1 MRMRTDTSDLRVV
14 GAACFASGA
23 CVIQREQ
30 CLAARL
36 VAFAISFSVAFI
48 AAATETRGVD
58 RASPDG
64 LWQSV
69 DGVAADARNAQPRI
83 EPDVFRLV
91 ALDRSELAFRLEGVP
106 VHGSA
111 ASLRKK
117 MVLTIPMPD
126 GSFERFEIT
135 ESPVMAPELA
145 AKFPNIKTY
154 LGQGLDDATA
164 SVRFDWTPHGFHAQ
178 ILSAGGATYVDPY
191 FDGDTSLYAVYHKR
205 DYRRPVNA
213 RSCSLV
219 PGAAILPQG
228 GVARATAAGETL
240 RTYRLACAAT
250 GEYTQFH
257 GGTVEAGMAAIVMT
271 INRVN
276 GIYEREVGVRMVLVA
291 NNDTLVFT
299 DPNTDPYSNSNGFA
313 MLDQNQ
319 AAITSRIG
327 SANYDIGHVF
337 STGGGGVAGLGVV
350 CWDDGKDWGVTGQPE
365 PIGDHFDVYYV
376 SHEMGHQ
383 FGANHTFNGV
393 NDSCSGNRHGSTAY
407 EPGSGST
414 IMAYAGI
421 CGPDDLQPHTD
432 PYFHFASFDEI
443 QSYTTF
449 GFGSTCPV
457 TSDTGNAAPIIG
469 AGPDRTIPRATPF
482 ALTATGSDP
491 DGDVL
496 TYGWEEA
503 DLGPPAAL
511 TAPDNGSIP
520 LFRSFDP
527 MLSSMR
533 VFPML
538 EMLLADE
545 PSDVE
550 KLPQLARTMNFR
562 VTARDNRTGG
572 GALGTD
578 VVRLTV
584 DANAGPFRVTG
595 PTLGIVPGQNQTVS
609 WDVAG
614 TDGLAINTS
623 EVNIHLS
630 LDGGN
635 TYPFLLAE
643 GTPNDGAETVL
654 MPDVSTASA
663 RIKIEAVGNVF
674 FAVSPADIA
683 AGPCMQAEPAIVD
696 SLQTKNRYLS
706 IAAGTPGTAVA
717 VRVTLVDLPPPFD
730 LFNGDTLWVGPPR
743 DISQHGA
750 SIDPIKNFTNFK
762 AASLQCSPY
771 FAEFSAFGTIEVLH
785 EVIVPN
791 ALYDVQVVMET
802 CDIGNEG
809 SFSPPTE
816 IMTARWGDTIGNCN
830 SSTIPCTPPDGAVNI
845 TDVLA
850 ILSTFSS
857 APNALAKA
865 RADLEPACPDLLIN
879 IADAIFGLTGFAG
892 LPYQFAPGF
901 QDPCDSPCSMP

>member
-1 MRMRTDTSDLRVV
+1 EDGQSP
-14 GAACFASGA
+14 
-23 CVIQREQ
+23 
-30 CLAARL
+30 LA
-36 VAFAISFSVAFI
+36 
-48 AAATETRGVD
+48 G
-58 RASPDG
+58 RA
-64 LWQSV
+64 
-69 DGVAADARNAQPRI
+69 
-83 EPDVFRLV
+83 
-91 ALDRSELAFRLEGVP
+91 
-106 VHGSA
+106 
-111 ASLRKK
+111 
-117 MVLTIPMPD
+117 
-126 GSFERFEIT
+126 
-135 ESPVMAPELA
+135 
-145 AKFPNIKTY
+145 
-154 LGQGLDDATA
+154 A
-164 SVRFDWTPHGFHAQ
+164 SVRLDWTPSGFHAQ
-178 ILSAGGATYVDPY
+178 ILSPGGAIYVDPY
-191 FDGDTSLYAVYHKR
+191 LDGDTSLYVVYHKR

-213 RSCSLV
+213 RSCSVV
-219 PGAAILPQG
+219 PGVALLPQG
-228 GVARATAAGETL
+228 GAARAAGVGETL

-257 GGTVEAGMAAIVMT
+257 GGTVEAGMAAIVTT

-276 GIYEREVGVRMVLVA
+276 GIYEREVAVRMVLVA

-299 DPNTDPYSNSNGFA
+299 DPNTDPYTNSDGFA

-319 AAITSRIG
+319 AAITLRIG

-350 CWDDGKDWGVTGQPE
+350 CWDDGKAWGVTGQPA
-365 PIGDHFDVYYV
+365 PIGDPFDVDYV

-393 NDSCSGNRHGSTAY
+393 NDSCSGNRNGPTAY

-511 TAPDNGSIP
+511 TASDNGSIP

-527 MLSSMR
+527 TLSPTR
-533 VFPML
+533 VFPRL
-538 EMLLADE
+538 KMLLADE

-550 KLPQLARTMNFR
+550 KLPQLARTMYFR
-562 VTARDNRTGG
+562 VTARDNRAGG

-578 VVRLTV
+578 EVRLTV

-614 TDGLAINTS
+614 TDGFPIGTS

-674 FAVSPADIA
+674 FAVSPADLA
-683 AGPCMQAEPAIVD
+683 AGPCMQAEPVIVD

-717 VRVTLVDLPPPFD
+717 VRVTLVDLPRPFD
-730 LFNGDTLWVGPPR
+730 IFNGDTLWVGPPR

-750 SIDPIKNFTNFK
+750 SIDPIKNFTNCK
-762 AASLQCSPY
+762 AASLQCSTY

-785 EVIVPN
+785 EVILELAP
-791 ALYDVQVVMET
+791 AIKSGTLTRTPQDHAQATYYPKRTPADGLIDWSKSTDDVYRL
-802 CDIGNEG
+802 IRAAGRPYPG
-809 SFSPPTE
+809 AFSFLP
-816 IMTARWGDTIGNCN
+816 DTKV
-830 SSTIPCTPPDGAVNI
+830 TIW
-845 TDVLA
+845 
-850 ILSTFSS
+850 
-857 APNALAKA
+857 
-865 RADLEPACPDLLIN
+865 RA
-879 IADAIFGLTGFAG
+879 
-892 LPYQFAPGF
+892 
-901 QDPCDSPCSMP
+901 